1 MRKLL
6 VVILVLGLTVS
17 LLPESGWSEVRRISV
32 ATSGVGGTYYPIGAA
47 IADILSKHMA
57 GIEATAVTSAGA
69 VENVRLLGKK
79 QADIAFT
86 LALLNVKAVTGTGP
100 FKQPVQMRPIA
111 TLYPNLALMV
121 TLKGSGIEG
130 YRQLEGK
137 RVSVGKAGSGLEGM
151 FRPIAAAAG
160 LREGDKYVNFSPVYL
175 ATGPT
180 GDAIRDGRIDAGYM
194 GGSLFSPSVK
204 SLASQKEIFIIP
216 VEGDIAEQIYQET
229 NHTLGKYWAKA
240 GLGPGFL
247 KDGWQLEATL
257 QLAVRPE
264 ESDEFV
270 YGVLSTV
277 FEHIEAMRK
286 SHAAAH
292 YITLERAPL
301 GAGLPFHP
309 GAIKFYKEKG
319 VWKD

>member
-6 VVILVLGLTVS
+6 VGILVLGLALS
-17 LLPESGWSEVRRISV
+17 LVPQVGRAEVRRISI
-32 ATSGVGGTYYPIGAA
+32 ATSVVGGTYYPIGAA
-47 IADILSKHMA
+47 IADILSKNMA
-57 GIEATAVTSAGA
+57 GVEATAVTSAGA

-86 LALLNVKAVTGTGP
+86 LALLNAKAVEGTGP
-100 FKQPVQMRPIA
+100 FKTPIQMRAIA

-121 TLKGSGIEG
+121 TLKASGIEG
-130 YRQLEGK
+130 YRQLKGK

-151 FRPIAAAAG
+151 FRDVAEAAG
-160 LREGDKYVNFSPVYL
+160 LREGEKYVNFSPVYL

-204 SLASQKEIFIIP
+204 SLASQKEILIIP
-216 VEGDIAEQIYQET
+216 VEADIAEEIYQKT

-240 GLGPGFL
+240 GIGPGFL
-247 KDGWQLEATL
+247 TDSWQLEATL
-257 QLAVRPE
+257 QLVVRPE

-270 YGVLSTV
+270 YGVVSTV
-277 FEHIEAMRK
+277 FEHIESMRK
-286 SHAAAH
+286 SHAAAN
-292 YITLERAPL
+292 YITLERAPI

-309 GAIKFYKEKG
+309 GAIKFYEEKG
-319 VWKD
+319 VWKR